1 MHQPNSWSPSC
12 QVIGRASRWRGILPV
27 DHRAACERTLTGI
40 VRVISTHRDV
50 PPPTRQD
57 GSTRNN
63 LLCWFGRKHQL
74 ATLLTRRDFLDVPP
88 PTRQDGA
95 TRNKVAG
102 AAAAA
107 EVHQASRHLLVSD
120 LPCFASAAELKASL
134 FLLGLSRDDAGSF
147 FLQRRLR
154 IQPREPTNQRN
165 QPTNQPSK
173 QLTLGFGEDVSS
185 RLSRSIYLFS
195 VAGFFRARFAH

>member
-1 MHQPNSWSPSC
+1 MHEPNSWSPSC
-12 QVIGRASRWRGILPV
+12 QVIGRASGWRGILPV

-102 AAAAA
+102 AAAVAAAA

-147 FLQRRLR
+147 FLAAAAACSAAR
-154 IQPREPTNQRN
+154 TD
-165 QPTNQPSK
+165 QPTNTTNQPAK
-173 QLTLGFGEDVSS
+173 QAAHRGYRGGCVLGAVAF
-185 RLSRSIYLFS
+185 YLFF
-195 VAGFFRARFAH
+195 AGFFGLN

>member
-1 MHQPNSWSPSC
+1 MLLPERPRSLMGFAKNATPCLLFFEPPAGRAPGSVMHQPNSWSPSC

-63 LLCWFGRKHQL
+63 LLCWFGRKHQF

-107 EVHQASRHLLVSD
+107 AAAEVHQASCHLLPS
-120 LPCFASAAELKASL
+120 
-134 FLLGLSRDDAGSF
+134 AGSA
-147 FLQRRLR
+147 
-154 IQPREPTNQRN
+154 I
-165 QPTNQPSK
+165 
-173 QLTLGFGEDVSS
+173 
-185 RLSRSIYLFS
+185 
-195 VAGFFRARFAH
+195 